1 VNPHADQ
8 PASLG
13 ALLGSVWKNRALIA
27 QMCRRE
33 VVGRYAGSFMGLQ
46 WAILNPLLMLA
57 VYTFVFSVV
66 FKARWGG
73 AEESRTQF
81 ALVLFA
87 GLIVHA
93 IFAEVLNRAPAL
105 IITNVNYVKRVV
117 FPLEVLPV
125 IALGSALF
133 HGLVSIGVLL
143 VAFLLMNGYLH
154 WTVILIPLVLLP
166 LMILTLGLAW
176 VLASMGVFVRDI
188 GQSIGLLTMLLLF
201 MSPVFFPISALPPEF
216 QPWMMLNPLT
226 FIIEQARQV
235 LIWGRQP
242 NWLGLLAYGAVA
254 LVVAWAGFFWFQK
267 TRKGFADVV

>member
-1 VNPHADQ
+1 M
-8 PASLG
+8 
-13 ALLGSVWKNRALIA
+13 WKNRGLIA

-33 VVGRYAGSFMGLQ
+33 VAGRYAGSFMGLQ

-73 AEESRTQF
+73 AEEGKAQF

-93 IFAEVLNRAPAL
+93 LFAEVLNRAPGL
-105 IITNVNYVKRVV
+105 IIVNVNYVKRVV

-133 HGLVSIGVLL
+133 HGIVSIGVLL
-143 VAFLLMNGYLH
+143 IAFALLNGYLH
-154 WTVILIPLVLLP
+154 WTVVLLPLVLLP

-176 VLASMGVFVRDI
+176 MLASIGVFVRDI

-201 MSPVFFPISALPPEF
+201 MSPVFFPLSALPPQF
-216 QPWMMLNPLT
+216 QAWMMLNPLT
-226 FIIEQARQV
+226 FIIEQAREV
-235 LIWGRQP
+235 LIWGRP
-242 NWLGLLAYGAVA
+242 PDWMGLFAYGVVA
-254 LVVAWAGFFWFQK
+254 LAVAWAGFFWFQK